1 MPIPGGE
8 ITTSNIWVGNGEDN
22 QTTEATQ
29 DQQVQEESNTT
40 EQAVG
45 EDNGNQE

>member
-8 ITTSNIWVGNGEDN
+8 ITTSEIWVNNADDN
-22 QTTEATQ
+22 QATQ
-29 DQQVQEESNTT
+29 TQETEQVQEESDTA

-45 EDNGNQE
+45 EDNGN